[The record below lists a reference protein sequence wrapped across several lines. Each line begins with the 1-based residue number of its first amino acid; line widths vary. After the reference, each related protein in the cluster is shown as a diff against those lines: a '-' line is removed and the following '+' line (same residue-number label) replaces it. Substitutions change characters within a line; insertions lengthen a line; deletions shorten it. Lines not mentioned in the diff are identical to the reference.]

1 MTLTEQELAE
11 KAKDIRLFAFDLD
24 GTLMRDDKSVSERT
38 QNAIRE
44 LLAGVSRPSLPRAAP
59 GRVFPCPR
67 SAWMTSTTS

>member
-11 KAKDIRLFAFDLD
+11 KAKNIRLFAFDLD

-44 LLAGVSRPSLPRAAP
+44 LLARGIEAVPHHGPCLAGPSHARDRH
-59 GRVFPCPR
+59 G
-67 SAWMTSTTS
+67 